1 MQTLLKIQTSLF
13 SDAGQSSQLAD
24 RLTAQWLS
32 AHPHGRVVTRDLSR
46 EPVPH
51 LTAERFQAFLT
62 KPEERTPEQRE
73 VVQFSDTLI
82 QELRDA
88 DVIVL
93 TAPMYNFSIPSTL
106 RAYFDHIARSGVTFR
121 YTANGPE
128 GLIKGKK
135 IYSLTAD
142 YLSGRRQV
150 PMRASRRKGS
160 GRRLTVEGARPNAQ
174 AIWRSER
181 PSTNP
186 REISSRSA
194 RVKARID
201 RRRDGGWMPPE
212 GLKWL
217 KIEEDGF
224 PNTLPIDLRP
234 SPLRHLSQISAL
246 SAAV

>member
-135 IYSLTAD
+135 IYVVSTRGGFYEATNDTQTA
-142 YLSGRRQV
+142 YLRQFL
-150 PMRASRRKGS
+150 SFIGLS
-160 GRRLTVEGARPNAQ
+160 DVEFIYA
-174 AIWRSER
+174 
-181 PSTNP
+181 
-186 REISSRSA
+186 
-194 RVKARID
+194 
-201 RRRDGGWMPPE
+201 E
-212 GLKWL
+212 GLSLGAESVEKNL
-217 KIEEDGF
+217 STARHTIAKLL
-224 PNTLPIDLRP
+224 PAQTL
-234 SPLRHLSQISAL
+234 
-246 SAAV
+246 AA